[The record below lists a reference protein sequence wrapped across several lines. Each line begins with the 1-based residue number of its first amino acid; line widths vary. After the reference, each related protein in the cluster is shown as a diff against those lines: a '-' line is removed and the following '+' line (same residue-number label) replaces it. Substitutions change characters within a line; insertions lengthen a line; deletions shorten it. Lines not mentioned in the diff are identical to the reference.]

1 MRKISKR
8 EKKKSETFSIIKG
21 IRWPKP
27 AIAIRTACIM
37 MLSTAVVTAAC
48 YLFGMGIAKLFL

>member
-8 EKKKSETFSIIKG
+8 EKKKSETFSIIKDT
-21 IRWPKP
+21 RSRVP

-37 MLSTAVVTAAC
+37 LLSTAVVSAAC